1 MSQRVSRYSA
11 QRPDR
16 PVLAPDWLIAML
28 TCMVA
33 GGLWLLY
40 PRQALERRLAE
51 TAASPLSAA
60 YLHNLLRSDP
70 ENPGLRLLLARQQ
83 ILHGEMAQ
91 ARNTLEPVLA
101 SRNPDIHRDALW
113 ALWELQ
119 HTQYLR
125 TPEER
130 QNARQAQLLELRALL
145 RTLAAEQWPQDR
157 QRRIMAMATQF
168 GDKTLRKELEQ
179 QWALAQPQPQTQGS
193 TESYEAAARE
203 ALAAGD
209 YAGSAEL
216 YLLARSTSSNA
227 AQAKH
232 YFHEALRTLRA
243 GNDPAGA
250 LALAE
255 RSIGPLEDDP
265 DTLLLLIEIARAAG
279 RPDLADRYARRLLRL
294 SLLRAWPGEAPPES
308 APAMA
313 RYDDGASLLQSGMQ
327 TVAWPVQAKP
337 SPKTPEL
344 PFDNKVYAL
353 GYEVF
358 LENGKPEDAW
368 AVAQAAVR
376 AQPGSLVWRERLA
389 RVSEWTER
397 PAQALEQWLAIARQT
412 QRDEAWQAVLR
423 LAPGLFEDAALTE
436 ALHYQLRR
444 KPGDMVLIRELVA
457 AHERLGDPG
466 PALTYLQQ
474 HARSPEALEL
484 LAWLAERAG
493 QPDTALQAWR
503 TLLADP
509 AQATPARAVPAAVL
523 ALMQGRSDEGLAWM
537 EAAQQHLPAEGNAS
551 EFWRLTGQ
559 IAESRQR
566 RTLALTA
573 YRQLAR
579 SPDAPVEDLDALI
592 RQLLPDHPL
601 EAAQVALRAWERHDQ
616 PRHLI
621 QALTLY
627 SGRGEWAPFDRVL
640 SLLDPAPDA
649 TRRSLRKLWRMPE
662 YLRLMGSHH
671 QNAGRLALARGHLQA
686 GLAASPDSADMQS
699 ALLWL
704 LIDSNDAAA
713 LRELLARHE
722 VAWSRQAAVHDALA
736 SSYQALSQPQVAL
749 ERYLTP
755 QLQARQDDFLWM
767 MNYADALD
775 QNQQFDRAWELR
787 RHLLRQQWR
796 QLAQAPQGGAPRS
809 HGQVRAQWLTEQGL
823 DATRRVARARLQIT
837 QNPGDPAYAV
847 LRELLRLDLDSQGQL
862 SNAAAETAIGW
873 LQDQGE
879 YQAERRFLWHQ
890 YARGRST
897 RTHRPLWADITMA
910 LAEDDR
916 LASGE
921 LLQAFD
927 ERLPRYDR
935 VNAARA
941 VGDLRAAQSAAFDA
955 QHAQHDDATVHLQ
968 LSESLLAFSDHAE
981 TTAKWQDLSGMD
993 ETQAGA
999 IVHLAL
1005 SIPLRLDVEWNS
1017 IRRQSTDTRVVYQPP
1032 HERLWG
1038 LRLRWTARDAETRLG
1053 LWRRE
1058 GWRNT
1063 GAWQLTHEQ
1072 RLDSRLTLLAELGQ
1086 HLPSEESLA
1095 MRLAGMKDQAG
1106 VGLRYQFSRLDSV
1119 LLNYQAEEYRLQT
1132 GQRLGSGRHA
1142 SLRYTH
1148 TYRLDL
1154 PQLEFSAF
1162 GSNNVY
1168 SIDTQAQAWPTLD
1181 FLPTGVLEGPRTFV
1195 PRSFGFYGIEVASN
1209 MRLEQDYTR
1218 TLQPYASIS
1227 RTWHTRLGPGY
1238 GIRLGVAGSVL
1249 GADHFS
1255 MTWGLGKSGPQS
1267 QDRSRELQLRYRL
1280 HF

>member
-11 QRPDR
+11 QRADR
-16 PVLAPDWLIAML
+16 PVLAPDWLIAVL

-51 TAASPLSAA
+51 AADTPLSAA

-70 ENPGLRLLLARQQ
+70 DNPGLRLLLARQQ
-83 ILHGEMAQ
+83 ILHGEMVQ
-91 ARNTLEPVLA
+91 ARTTLEPALA
-101 SRNPDIHRDALW
+101 SSHPDIHRDALW

-125 TPEER
+125 TPEED
-130 QNARQAQLLELRALL
+130 QSARQVQGLELRALL
-145 RTLAAEQWPQDR
+145 RTLAAEDWPPDR
-157 QRRIMAMATQF
+157 QRKIVVLAAQF
-168 GDKTLRKELEQ
+168 GDVGLRQHLEQ
-179 QWALAQPQPQTQGS
+179 QWALTQPQALS
-193 TESYEAAARE
+193 TADSYERAARE

-216 YLLARSTSSNA
+216 YLRARSTSSQA
-227 AQAKH
+227 AQARH

-243 GNDPAGA
+243 GNNPAGA

-255 RSIGPLEDDP
+255 REIGSLEDDP

-279 RPDLADRYARRLLRL
+279 RPDVADRYARRLLRL
-294 SLLRAWPGEAPPES
+294 SLLRAWPGHAPTEP

-313 RYDDGASLLQSGMQ
+313 QYDDGASLLQSGMQ
-327 TVAWPVQAKP
+327 AVAWPVQNPPA
-337 SPKTPEL
+337 PKAPGL
-344 PFDNKVYAL
+344 PFDDKVYTL

-376 AQPGSLVWRERLA
+376 AQPASLVWRERLA

-412 QRDEAWQAVLR
+412 QRHDAWQAVLR
-423 LAPGLFEDAALTE
+423 LAPGLFADAALVE

-444 KPGDMVLIRELVA
+444 KPGDMTLIRALVDA
-457 AHERLGDPG
+457 QERLGDPG
-466 PALTYLQQ
+466 PALHYLQQ
-474 HARSPEALEL
+474 HANNPATLEL

-493 QPDTALQAWR
+493 KPETALQAWR
-503 TLLADP
+503 RLLADP
-509 AQATPARAVPAAVL
+509 VQVTPARAVPAAVL
-523 ALMQGRSDEGLAWM
+523 ALMQGHPDEGLAWM
-537 EAAQQHLPAEGNAS
+537 EAAQQHLPAAGDVS
-551 EFWRLTGQ
+551 EFWRLTGE
-559 IAESRQR
+559 IAASRQR
-566 RTLALTA
+566 RALAITA

-579 SPDAPVEDLDALI
+579 HPDAPLEDLDALI

-601 EAAQVALRAWERHDQ
+601 DAAQVALRAWERHDQ

-640 SLLDPAPDA
+640 SLLDPASDA
-649 TRRSLRKLWRMPE
+649 PRRSLQALWRIPE

-671 QNAGRLALARGHLQA
+671 QNAGRMALARKHLQA
-686 GLAASPDSADMQS
+686 GLTVSPDSADMQS

-713 LRELLARHE
+713 LRALLARHE
-722 VAWSRQAAVHDALA
+722 GAWSRQTAVHDALA

-775 QNQQFDRAWELR
+775 QNQQPDRAWELR

-796 QLAQAPQGGAPRS
+796 QLAHPPQGAPRS
-809 HGQVRAQWLTEQGL
+809 HAQVRAQWLTEQGL

-837 QNPGDPAYAV
+837 QNPGDPAHAV

-890 YARGRST
+890 YAQGRSA
-897 RTHRPLWADITMA
+897 RTHRPLWADITVA

-916 LASGE
+916 VAAGE
-921 LLQAFD
+921 LLQTFD

-941 VGDLRAAQSAAFDA
+941 VGDLRAAQSAAFDV

-968 LSESLLAFSDHAE
+968 LSESLLAFSDHAQA
-981 TTAKWQDLSGMD
+981 TAKWQDLSGMD

-999 IVHLAL
+999 TVHLAL
-1005 SIPLRLDVEWNS
+1005 SIPLRLDIEWNS
-1017 IRRQSTDTRVVYQPP
+1017 IRRQSTDTRVVSQPP

-1058 GWRNT
+1058 GWRAT
-1063 GAWQLTHEQ
+1063 GAWQLAHEQ
-1072 RLDSRLTLLAELGQ
+1072 RLDSRLTLLVDLGQ
-1086 HLPSEESLA
+1086 HLPSEDSLA
-1095 MRLAGMKDQAG
+1095 LRLAGMKDQVG
-1106 VGLRYQFSRLDSV
+1106 VGLRYQFSRLDRV
-1119 LLNYQAEEYRLQT
+1119 LLSYQAEEYRLQT
-1132 GQRLGSGRHA
+1132 SQRLGSGRHA
-1142 SLRYTH
+1142 NLRYTH
-1148 TYRLDL
+1148 TYRQDL

-1162 GSNNVY
+1162 GSYHAY
-1168 SIDTQAQAWPTLD
+1168 SISTQAQAWPRLD
-1181 FLPTGVLEGPRTFV
+1181 FLPPGAQEGPPAFV

-1209 MRLEQDYTR
+1209 LRLEQDYTR
-1218 TLQPYASIS
+1218 GLKPYASIS

-1249 GADHFS
+1249 GTDHFS
-1255 MTWGLGKSGPQS
+1255 LTWGLGKSGPQS
-1267 QDRSRELQLRYRL
+1267 QDRSRELLLRYRF